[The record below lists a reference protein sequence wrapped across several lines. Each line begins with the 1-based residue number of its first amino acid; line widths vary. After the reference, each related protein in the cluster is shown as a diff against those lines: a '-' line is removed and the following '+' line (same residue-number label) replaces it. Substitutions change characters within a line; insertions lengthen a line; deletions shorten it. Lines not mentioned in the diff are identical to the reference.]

1 MPIRMAKLNRA
12 KFPANCSEC
21 HYASGALIGRP
32 TLRVRFPR
40 GGVANAGS
48 LRHGP
53 QRGRAVPL
61 VPPSA
66 PHGVA
71 MFSRCLSGRL
81 QPPHWQR
88 LGLGLTRSMPVARPA
103 PLKIRTRAQR
113 LRSPL
118 KLRTPADTG
127 SGPSGWACRA
137 RRASPKPGDH
147 ASLSLSLSGP
157 PATGTRRP
165 SWEQPPGGASERQLD
180 TRSESPIKGR
190 RGTSAPSRDTG
201 PGLRSPLGD
210 SEGPNFS
217 FAGPFKL
224 EGFRFKLARGP
235 AAGLDFRP
243 EKKRD
248 SARTLLRL
256 PGPVPVASFAPEGSL
271 PVASLSRTT

>member
-1 MPIRMAKLNRA
+1 M
-12 KFPANCSEC
+12 
-21 HYASGALIGRP
+21 GRP

-127 SGPSGWACRA
+127 SGPSGWA
-137 RRASPKPGDH
+137 RRASPGPGDH
-147 ASLSLSLSGP
+147 ASLSLSGP

-180 TRSESPIKGR
+180 TRTERIANKRPTRHLSPLSRHRPGLDSEEPTQWCAHWGTQKAPTLVSQAHSNLKVFASSWPGVSYQR
-190 RGTSAPSRDTG
+190 PWTSAQRKNVTSSDSTQAARASAS
-201 PGLRSPLGD
+201 GLVCS
-210 SEGPNFS
+210 
-217 FAGPFKL
+217 
-224 EGFRFKLARGP
+224 
-235 AAGLDFRP
+235 
-243 EKKRD
+243 
-248 SARTLLRL
+248 
-256 PGPVPVASFAPEGSL
+256 
-271 PVASLSRTT
+271 